1 MEKPQTAVEWLISQ
15 VMYEYEIYTDE
26 EGDFMDKAKIAY
38 YGSHQECTD
47 LSEFVKKALE
57 MEKDQ
62 HDLTFARG
70 IMTGYA
76 NANGHESVGFK
87 QYFEKTYGK

>member
-1 MEKPQTAVEWLISQ
+1 MENKQTALMWLESKLNS
-15 VMYEYEIYTDE
+15 VKPTDFCSIE
-26 EGDFMDKAKIAY
+26 TIRDWINQAKAM
-38 YGSHQECTD
+38 
-47 LSEFVKKALE
+47 E
-57 MEKDQ
+57 MDQ

-87 QYFEKTYGK
+87 QYFEKTYGTKKNGEESTN